1 MAKKT
6 AFELVSPERILM
18 SQDVEMVVV
27 PGGEGY
33 FGAMAGHAPLIS
45 TLNPGPIDVYEQRPE
60 RSSSIFVSGG
70 FVEVTGDRVTVLAE
84 GATPLD
90 ELDAGAVDQ
99 KIRDLGEDVADAKS
113 DTERQSA
120 ERALAVAK
128 AQRTALSR

>member
-6 AFELVSPERILM
+6 AFELVSPERILL

-33 FGAMAGHAPLIS
+33 FGAMVGHAPLIS
-45 TLNPGPIDVYEQRPE
+45 TLQPGRIDVYENRPE
-60 RSSSIFVSGG
+60 RSRSIFVSGG
-70 FVEVTGDRVTVLAE
+70 FVEVTGDRITVLAE

-99 KIRDLGEDVADAKS
+99 QIRDLSEDVADAKS
-113 DTERQSA
+113 DSERHGA

-128 AQRTALSR
+128 AQRIALSR

>member
-6 AFELVSPERILM
+6 AFELVSPERILL

-33 FGAMAGHAPLIS
+33 FGAMAGHAPVIS
-45 TLNPGPIDVYEQRPE
+45 TLQPGSIDVYEQRPE
-60 RSSSIFVSGG
+60 RSSRIFVSGG
-70 FVEVTGDRVTVLAE
+70 FVEVTSDRVTVLAE
-84 GATPLD
+84 GATPLE

>member
-6 AFELVSPERILM
+6 AFELVSPERVLL

-33 FGAMAGHAPLIS
+33 FGALAGHAPLIS
-45 TLNPGPIDVYEQRPE
+45 TLNPGPIDVYEERPH
-60 RSSSIFVSGG
+60 RSRSIFVSGG

-84 GATPLD
+84 GATPLED
-90 ELDAGAVDQ
+90 LDAGSVDQ
-99 KIRDLGEDVADAKS
+99 SIRDLMEDVADAKS
-113 DTERQSA
+113 DSERHAA

-128 AQRTALSR
+128 AQRIALSR

>member
-6 AFELVSPERILM
+6 AFELVSPERVLL

-33 FGAMAGHAPLIS
+33 LGALAGHAPLIS
-45 TLNPGPIDVYEQRPE
+45 TLQPGPIDVYENRPE
-60 RSSSIFVSGG
+60 RSRSIFVSGG
-70 FVEVTGDRVTVLAE
+70 FVEITGERVTVLAE
-84 GATPLD
+84 GATPLE

-99 KIRDLGEDVADAKS
+99 KIRDLSEDVTDAKS
-113 DTERQSA
+113 DTERQAA

-128 AQRTALSR
+128 AQKVALNR